1 MKISRLLINCTILS
15 LTALSFGCQN
25 NKQATNKSASTSVST
40 TNKQA
45 KPKRVADDLQSKK
58 NKFIF
63 SGTLTKKDKEELAK
77 MNIAAFGD
85 SVMEG
90 CKDDYQK
97 MFPKIQIDAGV
108 SRQASSLP
116 SELAGK
122 NLPDTILIG
131 LGTNGPFSQKQYD
144 QIMKTLGQ
152 RQVYWINTNVYKDW
166 RQDVNIMLLHGS
178 QKYKNAHVINWY
190 QYCRNHD
197 DWFWDGIHPNIEGRQ
212 KMVDFVGRNLIADE
226 KFK

>member
-1 MKISRLLINCTILS
+1 MKFANTLFTTLLITVATFT
-15 LTALSFGCQN
+15 TACSN
-25 NKQATNKSASTSVST
+25 NKRDKSKTNSNAVSSAKKVR
-40 TNKQA
+40 
-45 KPKRVADDLQSKK
+45 PKHSADDLKSEK

-63 SGTLTKKDKEELAK
+63 SGTLTKKDRKELAQ

-85 SVMEG
+85 SIMEG

-97 MFPKIQIDAGV
+97 MFPKIQVDAGV
-108 SRQASSLP
+108 SRQASSLLP
-116 SELAGK
+116 ELAGK
-122 NLPDTILIG
+122 NLPDTIIIG
-131 LGTNGPFSQKQYD
+131 LGTNGPFSQQQYD
-144 QIMKTLGQ
+144 QIMKTLGKT
-152 RQVYWINTNVYKDW
+152 RQVYWINTNVYQDW